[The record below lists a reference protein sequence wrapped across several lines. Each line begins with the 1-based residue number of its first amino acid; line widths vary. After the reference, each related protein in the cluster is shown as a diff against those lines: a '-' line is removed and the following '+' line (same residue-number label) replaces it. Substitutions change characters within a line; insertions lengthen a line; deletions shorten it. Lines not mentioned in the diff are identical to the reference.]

1 MKAKSLH
8 ELYVEQLKDL
18 YDAEHQILK
27 ALPKMISEVSSEQL
41 RSALNEHLQ
50 ITKQQAGRIERIF
63 ENIGQKVKA
72 EKCKGMEG
80 IIKEGN
86 ELVKKAEDEDVRD
99 AAIIAAAQR
108 VEHYEIAGYGTVRTY
123 AQLLDEQESAQ
134 LLQQTLDEEK
144 EADQELTA
152 LAEQI
157 NVEAGEG
164 EVVAG
169 ARPARATST
178 TRTRRVA

>member
-1 MKAKSLH
+1 
-8 ELYVEQLKDL
+8 
-18 YDAEHQILK
+18 
-27 ALPKMISEVSSEQL
+27 
-41 RSALNEHLQ
+41 LNEHLQ

-134 LLQQTLDEEK
+134 LLHQTLDEEK

>member
-18 YDAEHQILK
+18 YDAEHQIVK
-27 ALPKMISEVSSEQL
+27 ALPNMISEVSSQQL

-63 ENIGQKVKA
+63 ENIGQKVKG

-80 IIKEGN
+80 IIKEGI

-99 AAIIAAAQR
+99 AATIAAAQR

-169 ARPARATST
+169 ARPARETST
-178 TRTRRVA
+178 IKPRRVA